1 MIIFVK
7 IFNLIIATI
16 TYSIIL
22 TFKIFFKFKINLI
35 DSERIGHFL
44 AGSYSAYLNKSNIF
58 QINVIYKEVCNK
70 FLLKKFKKKIFYFD
84 NFFSIYIYKAY
95 KIDKK
100 IFKINNFNIEFPTY
114 KPKNNLKLIKNIINF
129 DNLEK
134 KQINSALKELGITKK
149 FVCLHVRDEKYLQTT
164 FKKKDYSYHS
174 YRNANINKY
183 KILINY
189 LISKNYQIVR
199 MGRIVK
205 NKLKLKNKNFVDYP
219 FSKNKSDMLDV
230 YFGCKCEFVIG
241 TGSGWEMVPTLFNKD
256 NYVTNSVDFGYVDY
270 NKKHYLLFKKFVYQ
284 NSKIKKKLQLEEIIE
299 KNYHKINRAK
309 LFKEKG
315 IILKEN
321 NPKELLKG
329 LKEFMRTR
337 KKQNGHKS
345 KLNQKFFKILEKKE
359 DLSKYKPLKT
369 RILEANLN

>member
-1 MIIFVK
+1 
-7 IFNLIIATI
+7 
-16 TYSIIL
+16 
-22 TFKIFFKFKINLI
+22 
-35 DSERIGHFL
+35 
-44 AGSYSAYLNKSNIF
+44 
-58 QINVIYKEVCNK
+58 
-70 FLLKKFKKKIFYFD
+70 
-84 NFFSIYIYKAY
+84 
-95 KIDKK
+95 
-100 IFKINNFNIEFPTY
+100 
-114 KPKNNLKLIKNIINF
+114 
-129 DNLEK
+129 
-134 KQINSALKELGITKK
+134 
-149 FVCLHVRDEKYLQTT
+149 
-164 FKKKDYSYHS
+164 
-174 YRNANINKY
+174 
-183 KILINY
+183 
-189 LISKNYQIVR
+189 
-199 MGRIVK
+199 
-205 NKLKLKNKNFVDYP
+205 
-219 FSKNKSDMLDV
+219 
-230 YFGCKCEFVIG
+230 
-241 TGSGWEMVPTLFNKD
+241 MVPPLFNKD

-369 RILEANLN
+369 RILEANLT